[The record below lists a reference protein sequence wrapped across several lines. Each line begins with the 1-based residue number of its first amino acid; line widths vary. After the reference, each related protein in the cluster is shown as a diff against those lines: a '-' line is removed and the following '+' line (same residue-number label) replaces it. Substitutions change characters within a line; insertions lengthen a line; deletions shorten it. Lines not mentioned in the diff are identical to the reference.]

1 MRFTF
6 SAMIVAALVA
16 VTILVIADKG
26 GLLRHP
32 QPVTTAEAPA
42 PIRSA
47 PAVAQAPASSPAPTA
62 TATAPQATVKAAPA
76 PAAAHGAMMHSASG
90 QMVQPAAAPATTAPT
105 AVAGTP
111 APTPSAAAP
120 RTAPLTGAAE
130 DGRRVF
136 SKCQACH
143 SLMPGKNGV
152 GPSLAGIV
160 GKPAASDPDFNYSN
174 AMRQSHIVW
183 DPEKLDAYLADP
195 QKVVAGNR
203 MPFPGLKSDHDRT
216 DLIAYFQQ
224 TSNASPAPQAA
235 AAPAAASAPGAG
247 NPTPATQQATTTA
260 PPGPGAYELD
270 ARYTL
275 RTGIAEGRMV
285 YIGVGGTIDGKVN
298 PTLTAAVNQGV
309 QITLIN
315 GEGAEHDIT
324 FPDQGTKS
332 QRVTGSGAS
341 TTVAFRATKAGE
353 FVYFCSLPGHQLAGM
368 EGKFV
373 VTDKPAPQALAQAD
387 ISHDPA
393 GVPPPIGNRPPTTVR
408 VDLETVELEG
418 QLADGTTYGYWT
430 FNRTV
435 PGPLLRARVGDTVEV
450 HLKNSADS
458 SMVHSVDFHAVI
470 GPGGGAVA
478 TQVEPGDEKGF
489 SFKALVPGLYV
500 YHCATPMVAQHIANG
515 MYGMILIEPE
525 GGLPHVDHEFYVM
538 QGEIYTDAAFGKHG
552 SQEFSVT
559 KMLDEHPEY
568 FVLNGAVGSLTKNH
582 PMHAKIGD
590 TVRLFF
596 GVGGP
601 NFPSSFHVIGEIFD
615 RVYLDGGVTS
625 PPLTGLQTVTVPAGG
640 AVITEF
646 KLQVPGRYILVD
658 HALARMERGLAG
670 FITVEGKPTPEIFNP
685 LQPLPE
691 GAAFA
696 H

>member
-1 MRFTF
+1 MRFPF
-6 SAMIVAALVA
+6 SAMIAAALAA
-16 VTILVIADKG
+16 VVLLVIADKG
-26 GLLRHP
+26 SLLRHP
-32 QPVTTAEAPA
+32 QPTMTSEAPLLA
-42 PIRSA
+42 RSA
-47 PAVAQAPASSPAPTA
+47 PATAASQPAPAPETTA
-62 TATAPQATVKAAPA
+62 KPAAPA
-76 PAAAHGAMMHSASG
+76 ANHGAAMVHLANGQMVPPTAAAANTAPANTAPVVVAAAPAASASPAAAHGA
-90 QMVQPAAAPATTAPT
+90 
-105 AVAGTP
+105 
-111 APTPSAAAP
+111 
-120 RTAPLTGAAE
+120 PLSGAAE

-143 SLMPGKNGV
+143 SLVPGKNGV
-152 GPSLAGIV
+152 GPSLAGIL
-160 GKPAASDPDFNYSN
+160 GKQAAGDPDFNYSN
-174 AMRQSHIVW
+174 AMRQARFVW
-183 DPEKLDAYLADP
+183 DAAKLDAYLTDP
-195 QKVVAGNR
+195 QKLVPGNR
-203 MPFPGLKSDHDRT
+203 MPFPGLKAEHDRT
-216 DLIAYFQQ
+216 DLIAYLQAGG
-224 TSNASPAPQAA
+224 TPAAPQAA
-235 AAPAAASAPGAG
+235 TAPSATPAAAPAGAPA
-247 NPTPATQQATTTA
+247 PAIQPATTTTP
-260 PPGPGAYELD
+260 PPGPGAYEMD

-285 YIGVGGTIDGKVN
+285 YIGVGGAIDGKVN
-298 PTLTAAVNQGV
+298 PTLTVSVNQGI

-315 GEGAEHDIT
+315 GEGAEHDVA
-324 FPDQGTKS
+324 FPDQGAKS
-332 QRVTGSGAS
+332 PRVTGSGAS
-341 TTVAFRATKAGE
+341 TTVSFRAAKTGE
-353 FVYFCSLPGHQLAGM
+353 FLYFCTLPGHQLAGM
-368 EGKFV
+368 EGRFV
-373 VTDKPAPQALAQAD
+373 VTDKPAPEALAQAD
-387 ISHDPA
+387 IAHDPA
-393 GVPPPIGNRPPTTVR
+393 GVPPPIGNRPPTTVH

-478 TQVEPGDEKGF
+478 TQVEPGGEKGF
-489 SFKALVPGLYV
+489 TFKALVPGLYV
-500 YHCATPMVAQHIANG
+500 YHCATPMVSQHIANG

-525 GGLPHVDHEFYVM
+525 GGLPKVDHEFYIM
-538 QGEIYTDAAFGKHG
+538 QGEIYTDAAFGKDG

-559 KMLDEHPEY
+559 KMLDERPEY

-582 PMHAKIGD
+582 PMHAKVGD

-625 PPLTGLQTVTVPAGG
+625 PPLTGVQTVTVPAGG

-646 KLQVPGRYILVD
+646 KLQVPGRYIVVD
-658 HALARMERGLAG
+658 HSLARMERGLAG
-670 FITVEGKPTPEIFNP
+670 FITVEGKPAPEIFNP

>member
-6 SAMIVAALVA
+6 STMIVVALGLV
-16 VTILVIADKG
+16 VLLVIADKNG
-26 GLLRHP
+26 MLRHP
-32 QPVTTAEAPA
+32 QPSLASEAPQIARVA
-42 PIRSA
+42 PL
-47 PAVAQAPASSPAPTA
+47 P
-62 TATAPQATVKAAPA
+62 PQASVAP
-76 PAAAHGAMMHSASG
+76 
-90 QMVQPAAAPATTAPT
+90 PAAAPVALQATSKVGVASDHAAAMHHTNAPEVAATAPVL
-105 AVAGTP
+105 AAADAAPPAQP
-111 APTPSAAAP
+111 APRNTPLS
-120 RTAPLTGAAE
+120 GAAE

-143 SLMPGKNGV
+143 SLQPAKNGV
-152 GPSLAGIV
+152 GPSLAGII
-160 GKPAASDPDFNYSN
+160 GKPSASVPNFNYSN
-174 AMRQSHIVW
+174 AMLQAHLVW
-183 DPEKLDAYLADP
+183 DAQKLDAYLAAP
-195 QKVVAGNR
+195 QKLVVGNR
-203 MPFPGLKSDHDRT
+203 MPFPGLKSEADRSN
-216 DLIAYFQQ
+216 LIAYLQSVQ
-224 TSNASPAPQAA
+224 NAPPAVAA
-235 AAPAAASAPGAG
+235 STAPVAPSAPAPAAR
-247 NPTPATQQATTTA
+247 QATTTT
-260 PPGPGAYELD
+260 PQPGPGAYEPE

-285 YIGVGGTIDGKVN
+285 YIGVGGAIDGKVN
-298 PTLTAAVNQGV
+298 PQLSAATGQGV

-315 GEGAEHDIT
+315 GEGAEHDIA
-324 FPDQGTKS
+324 FPDQGVKS

-341 TTVAFRATKAGE
+341 TTIAFRAGKVGG
-353 FVYFCSLPGHQLAGM
+353 FVYFCSVPGHQLSGM
-368 EGKFV
+368 QGKFV
-373 VTDKPAPQALAQAD
+373 VTDKPAPEALAQAD

-393 GVPPPIGNRPPTTVR
+393 GVPPPIGTRAPTTVR

-435 PGPLLRARVGDTVEV
+435 PGPLLRARVGDTIEV
-450 HLKNSADS
+450 HLTNSPES
-458 SMVHSVDFHAVI
+458 TMVHSVDFHAVI

-478 TQVEPGDEKGF
+478 TQAEPGDTKGF
-489 SFKALVPGLYV
+489 SFKALLPGLYV
-500 YHCATPMVAQHIANG
+500 YHCATAMVSQHIANG

-525 GGLPHVDHEFYVM
+525 GGLPKVDHEFYVM

-559 KMLDEHPEY
+559 KMLDERPEY
-568 FVLNGAVGSLTKNH
+568 FVLNGAVGALTRAH
-582 PMHAKIGD
+582 PMHAKVGE
-590 TVRLFF
+590 TVRIFF

-615 RVYLDGGVTS
+615 RVYLDGGVAS
-625 PPLTGLQTVTVPAGG
+625 PPLTGVQTVTVPAGG

-646 KLQVPGRYILVD
+646 KLHVPGRYILVD

-670 FITVEGKPTPEIFNP
+670 FIVVDGAPAPDIFKPH
-685 LQPLPE
+685 QPMPE